1 MLLPYH
7 PIRQFSN
14 LTTEQILANASH
26 EIDILQSLLGDISAV
41 YAVEG
46 PKERGYAVEE
56 TVQVVFTFA
65 SGVVGSFLF
74 SEYVSCIPLGHA
86 QRRAH
91 TGHGSTIMSP
101 HSWEAATGENPHIP
115 SSGETCLTVF
125 GTKGTIGI
133 PSL

>member
-1 MLLPYH
+1 MPQTNNHSLGNAQATLILLHPVASTARLRRRGIPLPYH

-26 EIDILQSLLGDISAV
+26 EIDILQSLLGDISTV

-46 PKERGYAVEE
+46 RKERGYPVEE

-74 SEYVSCIPLGHA
+74 S
-86 QRRAH
+86 
-91 TGHGSTIMSP
+91 
-101 HSWEAATGENPHIP
+101 
-115 SSGETCLTVF
+115 
-125 GTKGTIGI
+125 
-133 PSL
+133 